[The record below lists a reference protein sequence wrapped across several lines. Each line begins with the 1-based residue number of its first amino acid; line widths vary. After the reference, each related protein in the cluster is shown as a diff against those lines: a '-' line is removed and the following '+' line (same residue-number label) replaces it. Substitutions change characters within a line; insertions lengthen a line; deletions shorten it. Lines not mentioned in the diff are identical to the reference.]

1 MALKT
6 CGQRNRARR
15 DRKEAVDAISLQPN
29 LCFYSLSDFFCESQL
44 G

>member
-6 CGQRNRARR
+6 CGQRNRAGRG
-15 DRKEAVDAISLQPN
+15 RKEGVDAISLHPN
-29 LCFYSLSDFFCESQL
+29 LCFYSLSDLLCELQL

>member
-15 DRKEAVDAISLQPN
+15 GRKEDVDAISLHPN
-29 LCFYSLSDFFCESQL
+29 LSFYSLRDLFCEPQL